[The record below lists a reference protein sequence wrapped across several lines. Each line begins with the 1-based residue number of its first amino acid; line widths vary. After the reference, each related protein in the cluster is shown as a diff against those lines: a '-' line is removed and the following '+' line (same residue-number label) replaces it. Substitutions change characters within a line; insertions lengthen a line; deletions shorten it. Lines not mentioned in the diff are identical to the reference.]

1 MMSEQD
7 QIGATWKGTDV
18 VSCSELEH
26 SISSDMEVLGNSGN
40 TW

>member
-7 QIGATWKGTDV
+7 QIGATWNCAGTDV

-26 SISSDMEVLGNSGN
+26 ASQFWRSIDLL
-40 TW
+40 